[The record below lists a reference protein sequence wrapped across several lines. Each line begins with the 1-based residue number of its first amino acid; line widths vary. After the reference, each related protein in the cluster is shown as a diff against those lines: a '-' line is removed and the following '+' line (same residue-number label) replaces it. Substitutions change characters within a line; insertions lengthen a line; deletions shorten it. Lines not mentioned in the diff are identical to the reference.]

1 MSDTDATA
9 TPVPVRSP
17 QDLTDAWLTA
27 RLAAAGRLPEGGA
40 VSRFSTTA
48 IGTGQMSESFRIALQ
63 YADGGPAGPRSVV
76 LKVAATDEGSRATG
90 AGMGAYAREIRFYQQ
105 LAPTLEGPLAD
116 CLHAEIDEPSGWF
129 TLLLEDLAPARQGDQ
144 IAGCTLEE
152 AAGAVD
158 ALASLQASRWDEDEL
173 TRTDWLTQVSPLNQG
188 LLTYLLPGFEERYAG
203 RVGEEHLE
211 VVRRFVASA
220 DAWSAETPR
229 PHALVHADFRL
240 DNMLF
245 GARGDGRPVVVDWQT
260 LTYGPALLD
269 LSYFLGGSLSV
280 EDRRAGEEA
289 LVRRYHEALLAGGVT
304 NLDWDTCW
312 REYRRQVF
320 HGIVM
325 AVGAS
330 MLVQRTDRGDD
341 MFMAVI
347 ARHCQQAID
356 LDSVALLPDADAVG
370 GTLEP
375 LRPDPADEGHHEPDA
390 DPLWNES
397 WYMDFTTTADGIAGY
412 TRIGLYP
419 NRDEAWITLSLV
431 RAGTPTAML
440 VDLHVP
446 LPQPGSLAVTGGDTD
461 LVADHVCTQPLSTF
475 TVTCTGTGE
484 LHEDPA
490 AVLRGEAGTPVP
502 VAMDLEWETDG
513 EPYAYRMLTRYEIP
527 CRVRGTV
534 RVGEDTFTVDGKG
547 QRDHSWGARDW
558 WAADWCWNAGAL
570 DDGTRFHS
578 VEARLPSLPRMG
590 MGYVQGAEGTPMTD
604 LRTVAID
611 EQVAPDGLV
620 SSARLQL
627 SPPDLDLRIQA
638 LAHGPLLLVADD
650 GRVSHFPRSLFQVDA
665 GDGRTGLAW
674 VEFNRNQP
682 KG

>member
-1 MSDTDATA
+1 MSDTSA

-17 QDLTDAWLTA
+17 QDLSETWLTA
-27 RLAAAGRLPEGGA
+27 RLADAGRLPDGGA
-40 VSRFSTTA
+40 VTGFTTSA
-48 IGTGQMSESFRIALQ
+48 IGTGQMSESFRVALQ
-63 YADGGPAGPRSVV
+63 YADPAVAGPDSVV

-90 AGMGAYAREIRFYQQ
+90 AGMGAYAREVRFYQQ
-105 LAPTLEGPLAD
+105 LAPTLSGPLAD
-116 CLHAEIDEPSGWF
+116 CLHAEIDEATGWF
-129 TLLLEDLAPARQGDQ
+129 TLLLEDLAPAQQGDQ

-158 ALASLQASRWDEDEL
+158 ALAALQSSRWDEDAL
-173 TRTDWLTQVSPLNQG
+173 TQTDWLTGASPLNQG

-203 RVGEEHLE
+203 RVSEEHLE
-211 VVRRFVASA
+211 VVRRFIASA
-220 DAWSAETPR
+220 DAWSAQTPR

-245 GARGDGRPVVVDWQT
+245 GARPDGQPVVVDWQT

-269 LSYFLGGSLSV
+269 LSYFLGGSLSI
-280 EDRRAGEEA
+280 EDRRAGEED
-289 LVRRYHEALLAGGVT
+289 LVRRYHEGLLAGGVT
-304 NLDWDTCW
+304 NLSWEECW

-325 AVGAS
+325 GVAAS

-341 MFMAVI
+341 MFMATM

-356 LDSVALLPDADAVG
+356 LDSVALLPEADAVG

-375 LRPDPADEGHHEPDA
+375 QRPDPADEGHHEPDA
-390 DPLWNES
+390 DVLWNES
-397 WYMDFTTTADGIAGY
+397 WYMDFTTTEDGIAGY

-431 RAGTPTAML
+431 RPGAPSAML

-446 LPQPGSLAVTGGDTD
+446 LPAPGSLAVTGAGTD
-461 LVADHVCTQPLSTF
+461 LVADHVCVEPLRRFS
-475 TVTCTGTGE
+475 VTCQGTGE
-484 LHEDPA
+484 LFEEPA
-490 AVLRGEAGTPVP
+490 AILRGESGTPVAM
-502 VAMDLEWETDG
+502 AMDLEWETDG

-534 RVGEDTFTVDGKG
+534 RVGDETFEVDGKG
-547 QRDHSWGARDW
+547 QRDHSWGSRDW

-578 VEARLPSLPRMG
+578 VEARLPSMPRMG
-590 MGYVQGAEGTPMTD
+590 MGYLQSADAFTD
-604 LRTVAID
+604 LRTVVVD

-620 SSARLQL
+620 PTARLQL
-627 SPPDLDLRIQA
+627 SPPDLDLAITA

-650 GRVSHFPRSLFQVDA
+650 GRVSHFPRSLYRVEA
-665 GDGRTGLAW
+665 PDGRTGLAW

-682 KG
+682 PG

>member
-1 MSDTDATA
+1 MTDASA
-9 TPVPVRSP
+9 AAPVPVRSP
-17 QDLTDAWLTA
+17 QDLTEDWLTA
-27 RLAAAGRLPEGGA
+27 CLQAAGRLEGSGA
-40 VSRFSTTA
+40 VTGFRTSA
-48 IGTGQMSESFRIALQ
+48 IGTGQMSESYRVALQ
-63 YADGGPAGPRSVV
+63 YADDSSGPSSVV

-90 AGMGAYAREIRFYQQ
+90 AGMGAYAREVRFYQE
-105 LAPTLEGPLAD
+105 LAPTLNGPLAD
-116 CLHAEIDEPSGWF
+116 CLHAEIDEATGWF
-129 TLLLEDLAPARQGDQ
+129 TLLLEDLHPAQQGDQ

-158 ALASLQASRWDEDEL
+158 ALACLQASRWDEDAL
-173 TRTDWLTQVSPLNQG
+173 MQTDWLTGVSPLNQG

-203 RVGEEHLE
+203 RVSDEHLQ
-211 VVRRFVASA
+211 VVRRFIASA
-220 DAWSAETPR
+220 DAWSAQAPR

-245 GARGDGRPVVVDWQT
+245 GAREDGRPVVVDWQT
-260 LTYGPALLD
+260 LTYGPAMLD

-280 EDRRAGEEA
+280 QDRRTGEEA
-289 LVRRYHEALLAGGVT
+289 LVRRYHEGLLAGGVAD
-304 NLDWDTCW
+304 LSFEECW
-312 REYRRQVF
+312 SEYRRQVF
-320 HGIVM
+320 HGILM
-325 AVGAS
+325 AVAAS

-341 MFMAVI
+341 MFMTVL

-370 GTLEP
+370 GELEP
-375 LRPDPADEGHHEPDA
+375 LRADAADEGHHEPDA

-397 WYMDFTTTADGIAGY
+397 WYMDFTTTEDGIAGY

-419 NRDEAWITLSLV
+419 NRDEAWITLALV
-431 RAGTPTAML
+431 RAGAPSAML

-446 LPQPGSLAVTGGDTD
+446 LPAPGTLAVTGGETD
-461 LVADHVCTQPLSTF
+461 LVADHVCEEPLQRFS
-475 TVTCTGTGE
+475 VTCTGTAQCY
-484 LHEDPA
+484 EDPG

-502 VAMDLEWETDG
+502 VSMDLEWTTDG

-534 RVGEDTFTVDGKG
+534 RVGDETFEVDGKG
-547 QRDHSWGARDW
+547 QRDHSWGSRDW

-590 MGYVQGAEGTPMTD
+590 MGYLQSDGAFTD
-604 LRTVAID
+604 LRTAVVEED
-611 EQVAPDGLV
+611 VAPDGMV
-620 SSARLQL
+620 PTARLRL
-627 SPPDLDLRIQA
+627 SPPDLDLTISA

-650 GRVSHFPRSLFQVDA
+650 GRVAHFPRSLYRVEA
-665 GDGRTGLAW
+665 ADGRSGLAW

-682 KG
+682 QP

>member
-1 MSDTDATA
+1 MSDAPK
-9 TPVPVRSP
+9 PVLVRTP
-17 QDLTDAWLTA
+17 QDLTEAWLGE
-27 RLAAAGRLPEGGA
+27 RLTAAGQLPEGTTVAG
-40 VSRFSTTA
+40 FSTSP
-48 IGTGQMSESFRIALQ
+48 IGTGQMSESFRVALE
-63 YADGGPAGPRSVV
+63 YAPGAPAGPDSIV

-90 AGMGAYAREIRFYQQ
+90 AGMGAYAREVRFYQE
-105 LAPTLEGPLAD
+105 LAPTIKGPLAG
-116 CLHAEIDEPSGWF
+116 CLYAAIDEDTGWF
-129 TLLLEDLAPARQGDQ
+129 TLLLEDLAPAQQGDQ

-158 ALASLQASRWDEDEL
+158 ALAALQSSRWDEDAL
-173 TRTDWLTQVSPLNQG
+173 TQTDWLTGASPLNQG
-188 LLTYLLPGFEERYAG
+188 LLTYLLPAFEERYAG
-203 RVGEEHLE
+203 RVSEEHLE

-220 DAWSAETPR
+220 DAWSADTPR

-245 GARGDGRPVVVDWQT
+245 GARADGQPVVVDWQT

-269 LSYFLGGSLSV
+269 LSYFLGGSLSI

-289 LVRRYHEALLAGGVT
+289 LVRRYHEGLVAKGVT
-304 NLDWDTCW
+304 DLNWDTCW

-325 AVGAS
+325 AVAAS

-356 LDSVALLPDADAVG
+356 LDSVALLPQADAAD

-397 WYMDFTTTADGIAGY
+397 WYMDFTTTDDGIAGY

-419 NRDEAWITLSLV
+419 NRDEAWITLALV
-431 RAGTPTAML
+431 RAGAPSAML

-446 LPQPGSLAVTGGDTD
+446 LPAPGTLAVRGGDTD
-461 LVADHVCTQPLSTF
+461 LSADHVCDAALQRF
-475 TVTCTGTGE
+475 TVTCEGTGSSYA
-484 LHEDPA
+484 DPGA
-490 AVLRGEAGTPVP
+490 ILRGEAGEPVP
-502 VAMDLEWETDG
+502 VAMDLTWETDG

-534 RVGEDTFTVDGKG
+534 RVGDERFEVDGRG

-570 DDGTRFHS
+570 EDGTRFHS

-590 MGYVQGAEGTPMTD
+590 MGYLQGTGGQPMTD
-604 LRTVAID
+604 LRTVVVD

-620 SSARLQL
+620 TSARLQL
-627 SPPDLDLRIQA
+627 SPPDLDLSLES

-650 GRVSHFPRSLFQVDA
+650 GRVAHFPRSLFRVDA

-674 VEFNRNQP
+674 MEFNRNQP
-682 KG
+682 RD